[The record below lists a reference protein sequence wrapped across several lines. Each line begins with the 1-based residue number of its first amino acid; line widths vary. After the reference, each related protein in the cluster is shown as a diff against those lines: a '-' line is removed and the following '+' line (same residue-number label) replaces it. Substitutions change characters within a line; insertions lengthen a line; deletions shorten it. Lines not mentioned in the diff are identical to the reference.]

1 VLWFRLSRQ
10 PGDPQATMGRFD
22 RGSVAVLLD
31 RGDYWQCAFVI
42 GKGSLAALRERG
54 LESLRD
60 RLSRALGFP
69 QQRMMELATWDELK
83 LLTVQVNRLARW
95 ACDRLLCI
103 GDAAHAM
110 SPVGGVGINLAIQD
124 AVAAANR
131 LHGEFRAGGP
141 SLAALAGVQR
151 WRDSRRALPSA
162 SSCSCRATSCS
173 ACSVATGFSG
183 ASRRA

>member
-10 PGDPQATMGRFD
+10 PGDH
-22 RGSVAVLLD
+22 
-31 RGDYWQCAFVI
+31 WQCAFVI